1 MTETL
6 GAITWPEAARLAGSR
21 TLVVPIGSTEQ
32 HGPHLPLGTDTII
45 VEALCRALAESNP
58 AKVMLSPTISIGA
71 SDEHRGFAGTLSVGT
86 EALAASLQALAASAS
101 GFGGIL
107 FATTHGGNLPA
118 MKLARA
124 ALGDQGARCLWWWP
138 GAVPPALAREGDLHA
153 GWMETSIMLHLAPRL
168 VRPDLASRG
177 AMGSGDK
184 LMAVLRSQGVAAVSA
199 NGVIGDPA
207 TASAETGRLLFE
219 AMLTDLEATLTTG
232 SGGVSGGGNAG

>member
-1 MTETL
+1 MTEEL
-6 GAITWPEAARLAGSR
+6 SAITWPEAARLAGSR

-32 HGPHLPLGTDTII
+32 HGPHLPLGTDTMV
-45 VEALCRALAESNP
+45 VEALCQALAESNP

-138 GAVPPALAREGDLHA
+138 GPVPPALAREGDLHA

-168 VRPDLASRG
+168 VPFSAPPRVKTR
-177 AMGSGDK
+177 
-184 LMAVLRSQGVAAVSA
+184 AVALRHLPSSACWAAKY
-199 NGVIGDPA
+199 PLPLWHRW
-207 TASAETGRLLFE
+207 GRFGLLV
-219 AMLTDLEATLTTG
+219 G
-232 SGGVSGGGNAG
+232 PNPVVRRS